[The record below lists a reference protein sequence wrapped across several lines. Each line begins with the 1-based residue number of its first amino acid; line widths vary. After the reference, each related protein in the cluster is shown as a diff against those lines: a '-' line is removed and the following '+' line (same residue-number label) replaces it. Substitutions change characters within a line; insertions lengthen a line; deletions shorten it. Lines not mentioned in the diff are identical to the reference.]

1 MDRTLFER
9 FLFASRWL
17 LLPFYVALI
26 AIQFALMGKV
36 ARRTYELA
44 VSFWTLDEEDV
55 LLSALQI
62 VDLTLSASLVL
73 IVVLSGYENFV
84 SRIERRERDRRPMWI
99 TDIDF
104 SALKLKLIASIVAI
118 AAIKLLE
125 AFMNLDHVSDRDL
138 AWLAG
143 LFGAF
148 VIAALLIAIAE
159 RLGGNGSARPHGGG
173 ADEPGR

>member
-26 AIQFALMGKV
+26 ATQLTLMGKV
-36 ARRTYELA
+36 ARRIYELA
-44 VSFWTLDEEDV
+44 ISFWTMAEEDV

-73 IVVLSGYENFV
+73 IVILSGYENFV
-84 SRIERRERDRRPMWI
+84 SRIERRPDDRRPIWI

-118 AAIKLLE
+118 AAVKLLE
-125 AFMNLDHVSDRDL
+125 AFMNVGHFSDRDL
-138 AWLAG
+138 AWLVG
-143 LFGAF
+143 LFAAF
-148 VIAALLIAIAE
+148 VISALLLAIAE
-159 RLGGNGSARPHGGG
+159 RVGESHNGRGDREA
-173 ADEPGR
+173 AAKAKD

>member
-26 AIQFALMGKV
+26 ATQLTLMGKV

-44 VSFWTLDEEDV
+44 TSFWTLAEEDV

-84 SRIERRERDRRPMWI
+84 SRIDRRANDRRPIWI

-125 AFMNLDHVSDRDL
+125 AFMNVGHISDRDL
-138 AWLAG
+138 AWLLA
-143 LFGAF
+143 LFAAF
-148 VIAALLIAIAE
+148 VISALVLAVAE
-159 RLGGNGSARPHGGG
+159 RIGEGGKAHASP
-173 ADEPGR
+173 EPTAKPKD